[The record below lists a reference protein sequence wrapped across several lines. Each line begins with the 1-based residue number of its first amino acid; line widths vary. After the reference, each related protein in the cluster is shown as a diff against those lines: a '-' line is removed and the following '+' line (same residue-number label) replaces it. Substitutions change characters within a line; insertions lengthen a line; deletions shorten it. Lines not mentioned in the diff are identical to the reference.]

1 MKALLW
7 QGHRVDTADVVADAA
22 FELGRLLVVFSR
34 IERIDLPAAVAGHP
48 ATASLVVG
56 PGMGL
61 GMLSLPG
68 EPDPA
73 LPGAEEAA
81 TRLRERIAR
90 LDEAPADAGFRLPDD
105 FTVLDHDITGG
116 PGDVVTG

>member
-1 MKALLW
+1 MKTLLW
-7 QGHRVDTADVVADAA
+7 QGHRVETADDVAEAA
-22 FELGRLLVVFSR
+22 FELAHLLVVFSR
-34 IERIDLPAAVAGHP
+34 TERIDLPAAVAGAP

-68 EPDPA
+68 EPERT
-73 LPGAEEAA
+73 LPGTDEAVLQ
-81 TRLRERIAR
+81 LRARIAR
-90 LDEAPADAGFRLPDD
+90 LDKTPTAGGFRLPDD